1 MSLMNLWHKMA
12 IPFTPIVTISYHIIQ
27 KNLTSSHTFV
37 KIIRHHLFLP
47 TLRQTLTRMICLH
60 PLTIINLNHMNF
72 LTEKLLSI
80 SFSNRKLIA
89 IRIFLTLILQT
100 TLQIPVLAHLK
111 KNMKC
116 SKIQYKII
124 FLLIHI
130 H

>member
-1 MSLMNLWHKMA
+1 MAQDGNTFHTNRNHKLPYYPKEPHIFSFG
-12 IPFTPIVTISYHIIQ
+12 IP
-27 KNLTSSHTFV
+27 
-37 KIIRHHLFLP
+37 IIRHHLFLP
-47 TLRQTLTRMICLH
+47 TLRQTFTRMIRLH
-60 PLTIINLNHMNF
+60 PLTIINLNHMNL

-80 SFSNRKLIA
+80 LFSNRKLIA

-116 SKIQYKII
+116 SKIQYKIN